1 MQGLVFGEGKKGCAA
16 YLDTTKKFKKNQ
28 GKLSLVW
35 NCENGLVPWARD
47 CEERK
52 RWKDLWNFFL
62 TVEKLQKCKNTRL
75 LKCFES

>member
-1 MQGLVFGEGKKGCAA
+1 MQGLVFEEGKKGCAA

-52 RWKDLWNFFL
+52 KKMKRSLEFFFNSRKI
-62 TVEKLQKCKNTRL
+62 TEM
-75 LKCFES
+75 